1 MAPLSRKPIL
11 EFYENIRSHIS
22 AKHNTDNIEKA
33 VNDFFTQL
41 FPVAYHHAVHAI
53 SDINNGDFHIDYKN
67 CLMHTFDELQPFG
80 NIPKILSKNLVQSVG
95 MASVFIK
102 TVDRAATILAKTEEL
117 NTNFLST
124 KCKHHLLK
132 MNFCPECNGVTKQT
146 VKTCSSYC
154 LNVIRGCLAQYIE
167 SLDGPWAGF
176 AGSIVRLT
184 NSIRTK
190 EGIESVIKTLDGK
203 LSEAIMHAMENG
215 PQLEKKVKRACG
227 SPSLLTA
234 ENVVS
239 NDVIPSTTVPHK
251 WISPSDTEMLHFI
264 VTIDRSK
271 ELYSKIVNSLCDDD
285 EYKKDDK
292 NCWTGDHVGEYSQSV
307 LPTSVSS
314 QKYNPEVPF
323 ETIND
328 RPSELNQLS
337 DKLVELKRTVTNSVS

>member
-1 MAPLSRKPIL
+1 MQLNTFFVLEHVLELSQQSENKTLILFSQVYRRMAPLSRKPIL
-11 EFYENIRSHIS
+11 KFYENIRSHIS
-22 AKHNTDNIEKA
+22 ANHNTENIEEA
-33 VNDFFTQL
+33 INDFFTQL

-53 SDINNGDFHIDYKN
+53 SNTNNGDFHVDYKN
-67 CLMHTFDELQPFG
+67 CLMHTFEELQPFG
-80 NIPKILSKNLVQSVG
+80 NIPKMLSKNLVHSVG
-95 MASVFIK
+95 IASVFIN
-102 TVDRAATILAKTEEL
+102 TLDRAASILAKTEEL
-117 NTNFLST
+117 NTHWLSS
-124 KCKHHLLK
+124 KCKQHLLK

-184 NSIRTK
+184 NLIRTK

-215 PQLEKKVKRACG
+215 PRLEKRVKRACG

-234 ENVVS
+234 DTIIQ
-239 NDVIPSTTVPHK
+239 NDVIPTTTVPHK

-271 ELYSKIVNSLCDDD
+271 ELYSKIVNRFAWL
-285 EYKKDDK
+285 
-292 NCWTGDHVGEYSQSV
+292 
-307 LPTSVSS
+307 
-314 QKYNPEVPF
+314 
-323 ETIND
+323 I
-328 RPSELNQLS
+328 
-337 DKLVELKRTVTNSVS
+337 